1 MKKEEWNEGLNHLD
15 SDLVEEYV
23 RKKEQ
28 LTQENK
34 MPKGFWLRVGAVAA
48 CLVLMI
54 GVMAALQEYK
64 PPVPVWENA
73 IFSAEEIGEMFGNQR
88 YDGGTN
94 AYTKI
99 YVPDAKYLYIDP
111 IPEDEYLSIYQ
122 YTSAGEPLNKNTFST
137 FIEDILP
144 EVAKSLGAAAPSYEI
159 EEEEDRL
166 SADVDISDC
175 WVSLSQNKKLNSLF
189 LANGS
194 EKLRLNGQAVQVDQ
208 RLSDEEILK
217 ALEPIKNE
225 LFYILG
231 VSFPD
236 AKVARSY
243 QDVSADDV
251 SITVYFY
258 DESAH
263 PLNAYLVRPVS
274 DKITIELYH
283 EKENGVAVDGNFLTK
298 CYIHYQ
304 QWRNDVETEYNR
316 IAQAK
321 KISLAEAEALL
332 YNGYVFGGHACPLCM
347 SMQEKVDFTGYAF
360 VNMEYM
366 SGYDKQTGK
375 FTVAIPFYAFYKKIG
390 TAQNGNLIYAK
401 TYVAAIEVS
410 DYESYFESQKDKH
423 WNIGYAK
430 AGANAPAFSECQKSR
445 QPPKC

>member
-73 IFSAEEIGEMFGNQR
+73 MFSAEEIGEMFGNQK

-94 AYTKI
+94 AYTEI

-111 IPEDEYLSIYQ
+111 IPEDAYLGIYQ
-122 YTSAGEPLNKNTFST
+122 SLDLKTDLNK
-137 FIEDILP
+137 DRLRALADGILP
-144 EVAKSLGAAAPSYEI
+144 KLAKSLGVCVPSYEI
-159 EEEEDRL
+159 EESIFSGESISAEMESGNYLIRFRQTEVGNELML
-166 SADVDISDC
+166 SKAYGDYAKDGGYAKIILD
-175 WVSLSQNKKLNSLF
+175 
-189 LANGS
+189 G
-194 EKLRLNGQAVQVDQ
+194 ETVQIDQ

-217 ALEPIKNE
+217 SLESVKNK
-225 LFYILG
+225 LFDIFG

-236 AKVARSY
+236 AKIFRWYDDY
-243 QDVSADDV
+243 QQNGAT
-251 SITVYFY
+251 SITIYFY

-263 PLNAYLVRPVS
+263 AMNLYGSLASNRISIEFDNFKNYEGDIVS
-274 DKITIELYH
+274 DSVLTQATIRYNQYH
-283 EKENGVAVDGNFLTK
+283 
-298 CYIHYQ
+298 
-304 QWRNDVETEYNR
+304 NDRKVEIPR
-316 IAQAK
+316 IATAK

-332 YNGYVFGGHACPLCM
+332 YNGYVFGGHRCSLCM
-347 SMQEKVDFTGYAF
+347 AAQENVNFEGYDFVDI
-360 VNMEYM
+360 EYVF
-366 SGYDKQTGK
+366 GYDKQTRK

-390 TAQNGNLIYAK
+390 TATNGNAIYAK

-410 DYESYFESQKDKH
+410 DYESYFESQKSQHK
-423 WNIGYAK
+423 K
-430 AGANAPAFSECQKSR
+430 
-445 QPPKC
+445 